1 MVFGYVI
8 FWAFI
13 LADIVIAINKILIL
27 LIAYCK
33 FWFRVTSIYMVQNYK
48 KMRAK
53 QNKYRQNAPQY
64 AFFYAFFLCFV
75 LANLNFGFAE
85 DTPARQNQRKNP
97 IFPLV
102 LCSLIRIFVPGN
114 HYRLIT

>member
-1 MVFGYVI
+1 MLFFTLFFFVLF
-8 FWAFI
+8 
-13 LADIVIAINKILIL
+13 L
-27 LIAYCK
+27 LIC
-33 FWFRVTSIYMVQNYK
+33 I
-48 KMRAK
+48 
-53 QNKYRQNAPQY
+53 
-64 AFFYAFFLCFV
+64 
-75 LANLNFGFAE
+75 FGFAE